1 MSQSDVLK
9 VVDSALGV
17 LAAERLRLSSAFLI
31 DKLDCYFKVALNNI
45 RVSLGDGTIILDSS
59 SGSGLVRATGEWD
72 GYSQEFISALAC
84 VERALRDYAREMG
97 K

>member
-1 MSQSDVLK
+1 MSQADVLR
-9 VVDSALGV
+9 VVDFAFGALV
-17 LAAERLRLSSAFLI
+17 AERLRLSSGFLSE
-31 DKLDCYFKVALNNI
+31 KLDCYFKLALENI
-45 RVSLGDGTIILDSS
+45 RTSLEDGTIVLDSS

-72 GYSQEFISALAC
+72 GYSQEFITALAC